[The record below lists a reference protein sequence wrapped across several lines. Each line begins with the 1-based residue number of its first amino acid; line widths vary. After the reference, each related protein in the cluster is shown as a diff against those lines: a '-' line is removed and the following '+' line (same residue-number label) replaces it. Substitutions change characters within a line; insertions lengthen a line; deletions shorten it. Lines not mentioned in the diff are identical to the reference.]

1 MKSFVKVAAQGEI
14 TIIRVGDVPKKAVK
28 LDGKPLVL
36 EAGKLIIGHS
46 ETGHHHVL
54 ERPRGATVT
63 VLDKAPE
70 GMRILHAI
78 LEEPNKLIHERGH
91 DTHETI
97 DLAAGEYHFRIAREF
112 DHYAELARQSAD

>member
-14 TIIRVGDVPKKAVK
+14 TIIRVNGKTPV
-28 LDGKPLVL
+28 GKPLAP
-36 EAGKLIIGHS
+36 EHGKLIIGHS

-54 ERPRGATVT
+54 ERTHGATVT
-63 VLDKAPE
+63 VVDRAPD

-78 LEEPNKLIHERGH
+78 LAEPNKLIHERDH

-97 DLAAGEYHFRIAREF
+97 ALEPGEYEFRIAREF
-112 DHYAELARQSAD
+112 DHYAELARQSMD